1 MPRLGLKSFLR
12 ADKSAPPPNLQQ
24 QWSYMEDG
32 TFLCQQLAMWLFLI
46 DPSWSALRE
55 LYLSDTAPY
64 WTRNLQDRF
73 SLANFDSTSQ
83 GGDEG
88 M

>member
-1 MPRLGLKSFLR
+1 MILLLLSVLATQCVHNHGTDEAALECRLRPAQPRQPS
-12 ADKSAPPPNLQQ
+12 
-24 QWSYMEDG
+24 
-32 TFLCQQLAMWLFLI
+32 AMWLFLI

-64 WTRNLQDRF
+64 WIRYLQDRF